1 MAQHRT
7 RKQKEKTNY
16 QFLVSWSPTRKVYDP
31 EGNLQARV
39 KGESAS
45 AKNRA
50 THEHYHAKRA
60 NLLAKDDV
68 STRINKDII
77 KSLVLV
83 SFVLILEVVVYLAW
97 IKLV

>member
-16 QFLVSWSPTRKVYDP
+16 QFLVSWQPKDST
-31 EGNLQARV
+31 QARV

-68 STRINKDII
+68 STRTNKDII

-83 SFVLILEVVVYLAW
+83 SFVLILEVVVYLS
-97 IKLV
+97 LYR